1 MRRIL
6 IAFVFFLIAATL
18 VVLFLFTNTFSI
30 KTIEVESELTPEE
43 EVRVLSGIRTGRN
56 ILLLNTDT
64 VRDNLL
70 KDARIDRAQV
80 EKIYPNKINIKIN
93 ERKPF
98 AVVTYQGQYLI
109 LDETAKIIQITD
121 QKPDLPFIDG
131 FVLTRAI
138 TGEHVATSDSNLFA
152 QALNIVQLYYQT
164 DLENIRISFEDAQV
178 VLYPV
183 QTLQVKFGRAE
194 NVERQFSN
202 FMEVYRQLKEDDSL
216 QGIIDVS
223 NVEMAVYR
231 PFTEE

>member
-6 IAFVFFLIAATL
+6 ITFAFFLIAATL

-121 QKPDLPFIDG
+121 QKPDLPLIDG